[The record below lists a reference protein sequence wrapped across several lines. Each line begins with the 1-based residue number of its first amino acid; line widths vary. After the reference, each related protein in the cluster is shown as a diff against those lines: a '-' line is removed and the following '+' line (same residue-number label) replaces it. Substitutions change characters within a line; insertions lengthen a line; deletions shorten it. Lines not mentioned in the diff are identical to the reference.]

1 MRFGSICSGI
11 EAASVAW
18 DRLGW
23 EAAWLAEVDVSAS
36 RVLAHRLGATAPVH
50 PLPKTGKAIARL
62 EWGDRI
68 TNWGDMTRLPDLVR
82 SGVAEA
88 PDILCGG
95 TPCQAFSVA
104 GRREGLADDRG
115 QLTLAFVDLADAI
128 DLKRAERGE
137 SPCVV
142 FWENV
147 PGVLSSK
154 DNAFGCL
161 LAALAGEDDPLVP
174 AGKRWSDAGLV
185 VGPERTVAW
194 RVQDAQYFGLAQ
206 RRRRVFVI
214 ASSRAGFDPGEV
226 QFEFDGLRRDSAPSR
241 APGQGAAAPAGAG
254 ASESRGAGRSD
265 DPDGSGPRTG
275 RHHRLTP
282 QGYRLVAFGEYADDD
297 TASTMQARDCKDV
310 TDLIVTP
317 PAARAVAL
325 RGREGGGSIEMGDDV
340 ANALRASS
348 GGSDKEHVLAP
359 IPLVEIGCRTGA
371 RATRQRERERTRRGR
386 GRSRPAGDDG
396 HRPDHDRAAPH
407 AGRVR
412 AAARLPRKM
421 DLRAGRRQDGGG
433 RTPLQAARQLVGG
446 LLRPLVRRPNRRPS
460 RRHRASRDRGERDG

>member
-104 GRREGLADDRG
+104 GRREGLADARG

-185 VGPERTVAW
+185 LGPERAVAW

-206 RRRRVFVI
+206 RRRRVFVV

-241 APGQGAAAPAGAG
+241 APGQGPAAPAGAG
-254 ASESRGAGRSD
+254 ASDPRGAGRSD
-265 DPDGSGPRTG
+265 DPDGSGPGTG

-282 QGYRLVAFGEYADDD
+282 HGYRLVAFGEYADDD

-325 RGREGGGSIEMGDDV
+325 RGREGGGSIEMGGDV

-359 IPLVEIGCRTGA
+359 IPLVEIGCRTGRA
-371 RATRQRERERTRRGR
+371 RGTRTRAD
-386 GRSRPAGDDG
+386 SAWARPI
-396 HRPDHDRAAPH
+396 
-407 AGRVR
+407 
-412 AAARLPRKM
+412 KT
-421 DLRAGRRQDGGG
+421 RR
-433 RTPLQAARQLVGG
+433 
-446 LLRPLVRRPNRRPS
+446 
-460 RRHRASRDRGERDG
+460 

>member
-1 MRFGSICSGI
+1 M
-11 EAASVAW
+11 
-18 DRLGW
+18 
-23 EAAWLAEVDVSAS
+23 SAS
-36 RVLAHRLGATAPVH
+36 QVLAHRLGATAPVH

-62 EWGDRI
+62 EWGDRL

-104 GRREGLADDRG
+104 GRREGLADARG

-161 LAALAGEDDPLVP
+161 LAALAGEDDALVP

-185 VGPERTVAW
+185 LGPERTVAW
-194 RVQDAQYFGLAQ
+194 RVFDAQYFGLAQ

-241 APGQGAAAPAGAG
+241 APGEGPAAPAGAG
-254 ASESRGAGRSD
+254 AAESRGAGRSD

-282 QGYRLVAFGEYADDD
+282 HGYRLVAFGEYADDD

-325 RGREGGGSIEMGDDV
+325 RGREGGGSIEMGGDV

-359 IPLVEIGCRTGA
+359 SGPGAAMDAPAMIVRRLMPVECERLQGFPDDWTFVPVGGKMAADGPRYKQLGNSWAVSCVRWYG
-371 RATRQRERERTRRGR
+371 TRIAAHLAEIE
-386 GRSRPAGDDG
+386 RPAIE
-396 HRPDHDRAAPH
+396 
-407 AGRVR
+407 
-412 AAARLPRKM
+412 ARL
-421 DLRAGRRQDGGG
+421 DG
-433 RTPLQAARQLVGG
+433 
-446 LLRPLVRRPNRRPS
+446 
-460 RRHRASRDRGERDG
+460 